1 LPKSVARGVSA
12 AQQARKGAG
21 AGGDCPPADFV
32 FDWVSRQHP
41 KKYFKRMALFATI
54 QPLFVLSGFAVGFL
68 VGMTGVGGG
77 SLMTPLLILLFHVH
91 PVTAVGTDL
100 IYASVTK
107 TGGSMVHGLNRTI
120 DWRIVRRL
128 ASGSLPASV
137 LTMAALWWLKF
148 DPAAYSALVTKC
160 LGVALLATAA
170 ALLLRRRLLASYS
183 RRVGVLS
190 ERQTRTCTIV
200 TGIVLGVL
208 VTISSVGAGALGVT
222 ALLLLY
228 PELPI
233 VRIAG
238 SDIAHAVPLTLVAGT
253 GHLVAGG
260 VDTAMLVSLLCGSL
274 PGIMLAS
281 LFAPRLPDLALR
293 IVLAVTLTI
302 VALRLLSA

>member
-1 LPKSVARGVSA
+1 MIVRRRALCLIAPTAKH
-12 AQQARKGAG
+12 
-21 AGGDCPPADFV
+21 C
-32 FDWVSRQHP
+32 
-41 KKYFKRMALFATI
+41 KKIFQKMALFATI

-107 TGGSMVHGLNRTI
+107 TGGSLVHGFNKTI

-128 ASGSLPASV
+128 AVGSLPASL
-137 LTMAALWWLKF
+137 LTLTALTLLKI
-148 DPAAYSALVTKC
+148 DQAAYSALVTKS
-160 LGVALLATAA
+160 LGVALIATAA
-170 ALLLRRRLLASYS
+170 ALLLRRRLLATYS
-183 RRVGVLS
+183 RRIGVLS
-190 ERQTRTCTIV
+190 ERQTRTYTIL

-208 VTISSVGAGALGVT
+208 VTLSSVGAGALGVT

-228 PELPI
+228 PELPV

-238 SDIAHAVPLTLVAGT
+238 SDIAHAVPLTLVAGM
-253 GHLVAGG
+253 GHVVAGG
-260 VDTAMLVSLLCGSL
+260 VDMTVLVSLLCGSL

-302 VALRLLSA
+302 VAIRLLSA